1 MPINGREP
9 KSWFESQEDLKKE
22 FSLLQKDIMRFKSGA
37 LLWIEDKYP
46 NAIRLHPLYKIL
58 FSKLDF
64 PPNMKEVV
72 DEYYKL
78 LDHCKE
84 NCPELYEMEMKE
96 SKSLVFEKTIQP
108 MNILV
113 EKNASVKYLN
123 KQLVKQ
129 AKIVKKYQESLIKSP
144 QKLQSRDGVIEQE
157 MKEML
162 KESAELKE
170 IFGKMYLK
178 DEKAKVYRFLRLIK
192 DIDSF
197 HIIFVKFL
205 ERMYFILKRDNRDYE
220 NTKKSY
226 IMVNP
231 KVYDPKTRD
240 KLKSFLKQELS
251 QKFPLLSNYSLTI
264 FKYNKFRL
272 LEAHDNPKLTISNG
286 IAFIEKPGTSKVI
299 EMNLEEVG
307 RVIQTYSYFIRALNF
322 Y

>member
-1 MPINGREP
+1 
-9 KSWFESQEDLKKE
+9 
-22 FSLLQKDIMRFKSGA
+22 
-37 LLWIEDKYP
+37 
-46 NAIRLHPLYKIL
+46 
-58 FSKLDF
+58 
-64 PPNMKEVV
+64 
-72 DEYYKL
+72 
-78 LDHCKE
+78 
-84 NCPELYEMEMKE
+84 MKE

-144 QKLQSRDGVIEQE
+144 QNQKSRDGAIEQE

-205 ERMYFILKRDNRDYE
+205 ERMYFILNRDNRDYE
-220 NTKKSY
+220 NSKKSY

-231 KVYDPKTRD
+231 KVYDPKTRG

-251 QKFPLLSNYSLTI
+251 QKFPLLSKYSLTI

-272 LEAHDNPKLTISNG
+272 LEAHENPKLTISNG
-286 IAFIEKPGTSKVI
+286 IAFIAKPGTSKVI

-307 RVIQTYSYFIRALNF
+307 SIIQTYSYFIRSLNL